1 MEAAKPI
8 SPTIQDSIILKMLKE
23 DNNPEKN
30 YTLKIQFLPLSI
42 TIRIIEENNLQ
53 KTEYSNEFTLE
64 DLQNNGKFFKIC
76 ENIEA
81 VKSSLEE
88 SFKIKKPVLKVKE
101 NFIELRIVP
110 VISALSESVLLIT
123 KIKPNKKEQIS
134 LLSNIINHQQNE
146 INNLNEKINNH
157 EIRIKKL
164 ELIIEKLDENEHFCS
179 DILKSDIIN
188 CKEQIKLLNQW
199 INKKNNNFTLIY
211 KGSRD
216 GDSYINF
223 HEKCDNQGPTIM
235 IIKSSNGEIFGGYT
249 EKSWVKGKDIH
260 SPESFLFNLN
270 KKEKYFISGEGYILS
285 CEGQIGFGDM
295 NDYELSFYDNYF
307 KQKSII
313 SGDSSYNFSSYEISG
328 GNNCF
333 IIKEMEVYKISQN

>member
-8 SPTIQDSIILKMLKE
+8 APTIQDNITLKNLKSE
-23 DNNPEKN
+23 NNPEKN
-30 YTLKIQFLPLSI
+30 YTLNIQFFPMSI
-42 TIRIIEENNLQ
+42 IIKINEEKNLQ
-53 KTEYSNEFTLE
+53 KNEYSNEFTLE

-88 SFKIKKPVLKVKE
+88 TFKIKKPILTIKE
-101 NFIELRIVP
+101 NLIELKIIP
-110 VISALSESVLLIT
+110 IISALGESALLVT
-123 KIKPNKKEQIS
+123 KVKPDKNEMIS
-134 LLSNIINHQQNE
+134 MLNNIINKQQNE

-157 EIRIKKL
+157 EFRIKKL
-164 ELIIEKLDENEHFCS
+164 ELIIEKLDENEHFSS

-188 CKEQIKLLNQW
+188 SKEQIKLLNQW
-199 INKKNNNFTLIY
+199 INKKNNNFTLVY

-223 HEKCDNQGPTIM
+223 HSICDNQGPTIM
-235 IIKSSNGEIFGGYT
+235 IIKSNNGEIFGGYT
-249 EKSWVKGKDIH
+249 EKSWTKGKDIF

-270 KKEKYFISGEGYILS
+270 RKEKYFIKGEGYILS

-295 NDYELSFYDNYF
+295 NYYELSFYDNYF

-313 SGDSSYNFSSYEISG
+313 SGDSSYNFKSYEISG

-333 IIKEMEVYKISQN
+333 IIKEMEVYKIS